1 MKIVL
6 FISRIVVALVF
17 IFSGIVKCI
26 DPTGT
31 AIKIDD
37 YFVAW
42 SMEVP
47 FAVSMVLSVV
57 QSVVEF
63 AVGAML
69 LVRSWHK
76 YASWC
81 ALLFMVL
88 YMPLTLYIAIAN
100 PVTDCGCFGD
110 AVKMT
115 NWQTFFKNLVL
126 LPMTILLVR
135 DARNY
140 KNKNVARDTVSALA
154 FVVLGLYV
162 CKSGITDEPQIDFR
176 PYAVGVNIPKAMEI
190 PEDAAQPEYSTTFIL
205 EKDGKQQEFDE
216 VNYPYN
222 DSTWHFVTSK
232 TEVISEGYVPPI
244 KDFALADRD
253 DNVVTEDILH
263 SAEPIV
269 LAISPRLED
278 ISEEHSEMLKTLQNA
293 ARDTGR
299 QFFIITATVDKM
311 SEFESRAEMGF
322 DFLSADEI
330 MLKTITR
337 ANPGIIVLNEGTI
350 VAKYHPDHIEAADLF
365 GNPAAAYLTYQRAAW
380 KNVLIGF
387 CICIFV
393 LIILIINLLYKQKA
407 K

>member
-63 AVGAML
+63 VVGAML

-126 LPMTILLVR
+126 LPMTILLVC
-135 DARNY
+135 DAHNY

-278 ISEEHSEMLKTLQNA
+278 VSEEHFELLKTLQNA
-293 ARDTGR
+293 ARDAGR
-299 QFFIITATVDKM
+299 QFYIITATVDKM

-380 KNVLIGF
+380 ENVLIGF
-387 CICIFV
+387 CICVFI
-393 LIILIINLLYKQKA
+393 LIILIINLLYKHKT

>member
-76 YASWC
+76 SASWC

-190 PEDAAQPEYSTTFIL
+190 PEDAAQPEYSTTFVL

-244 KDFALADRD
+244 KDFALAVRD

-278 ISEEHSEMLKTLQNA
+278 ISEEHFEMLKTLQNA

-299 QFFIITATVDKM
+299 QFYIITATVDKM

-380 KNVLIGF
+380 ENVLIGF

>member
-6 FISRIVVALVF
+6 FISRIIVALVF
-17 IFSGIVKCI
+17 VFSGIVKCI
-26 DPTGT
+26 DPSGT

-42 SMEVP
+42 GLEVP
-47 FAVSMVLSVV
+47 FAISMMLSVA

-63 AVGAML
+63 LVGAL
-69 LVRSWHK
+69 LLTRSWVK
-76 YASWC
+76 YVSWC
-81 ALLFMVL
+81 ALLFMIL
-88 YMPLTLYIAIAN
+88 YTPLTLYIAIAN
-100 PVTDCGCFGD
+100 PVSDCGCFGD
-110 AVKMT
+110 AVKLS

-126 LPMTILLVR
+126 LPMAILLVR
-135 DARNY
+135 DARSY
-140 KNKNVARDTVSALA
+140 KSSNIVCDSVSTLVFATLAICVCISGTV
-154 FVVLGLYV
+154 
-162 CKSGITDEPQIDFR
+162 DEPQLDFR
-176 PYAVGVNIPKAMEI
+176 PYSVGVNIHKAMEI

-205 EKDGKQQEFDE
+205 EKDGQEKEFDE

-222 DSTWHFVTSK
+222 DTTWHFVTSK

-278 ISEEHSEMLKTLQNA
+278 ISEEHFEMLKTLQNA

-299 QFFIITATVDKM
+299 QFYIITATVDKM

-337 ANPGIIVLNEGTI
+337 SNPGIIVLDEGTI
-350 VAKYHPDHIEAADLF
+350 VAKYHPDHIQNADLF
-365 GNPAAAYLTYQRAAW
+365 GNPAAAYLTYQRSLWERAI
-380 KNVLIGF
+380 VGF
-387 CICIFV
+387 GVSIF
-393 LIILIINLLYKQKA
+393 IFMILIINLLYKHKT

>member
-6 FISRIVVALVF
+6 FISRVVVALVF

-42 SMEVP
+42 SMDVP

-190 PEDAAQPEYSTTFIL
+190 PEDAAQPEYSTTFVL

-278 ISEEHSEMLKTLQNA
+278 ISEEHFEMLKTLQNA
-293 ARDTGR
+293 ARDAGR

-380 KNVLIGF
+380 ENVLIGF

>member
-6 FISRIVVALVF
+6 FISRVVVALVF

-190 PEDAAQPEYSTTFIL
+190 PEDAAQPEYSTTFVL

-278 ISEEHSEMLKTLQNA
+278 ISEEHFEMLKTLQNA
-293 ARDTGR
+293 ARDAGR
-299 QFFIITATVDKM
+299 QFYIITATVDKM

-380 KNVLIGF
+380 ENVLIGF